1 MQANQPILISFS
13 EAEQLRAALGSD
25 TLMGHTLARQI
36 QALESYMQQ
45 PLCFPGHGEAG
56 GAEHNAHKQNYIHL
70 NLAARLYLISEN
82 AAYRDFA
89 KALLLGYADLYP
101 TLGNAI
107 SRDSNPPGRLF
118 HQTLNENMWL
128 LYGAEAYS
136 CIRHTLDDADQRHIE
151 RNLLREMA
159 LQAVVTHAKD
169 FDIIHNHGLWSVA
182 AVGICGYVLN
192 DRELID
198 KALYGLRGDG
208 ESGGFFAQ
216 LTQLFSPDGYY
227 MEGPYYHRFAIR
239 PLLMLAEVI
248 ERRQPELE
256 IYQFKERVI
265 ERTADA
271 LMACAF
277 PDGTLP
283 ALNDASK
290 TMNINDEGIIIATSL
305 CFQRYRPAEVLIAMA
320 QHQDE
325 VWVSAAGLLLSQA
338 AQCTTPQPFNWGS
351 MVLRD
356 GPDGERGGVGILR
369 SQDDE
374 QDISMAL
381 LAFGQHGSDAKLH
394 SALDHGH
401 FDGLHLSL
409 FNRGREYLRDYGFGR
424 WVNVEP
430 KFGGRY
436 IPENDSYCKQTVAH
450 NTVVVDERS
459 QNQADTATA
468 EQHWGLLHFI
478 VPDHPFGQGISAV
491 ARDYYPG
498 VDMQRSV
505 LMLELEGFAKPLVV
519 DLFRLTSKDDHQY
532 DYVFHHQGQIVRT
545 DFDYYHYPQ
554 LAPLGEQD
562 GYQHLWALGRS
573 RIAPQGSALVS
584 WLDGDS
590 YYSYVSALPAGGEV
604 IFARTGANDPHF
616 NLRSEPALL
625 TRTWGK
631 DTLFA
636 SVYETH
642 GYFNEAS
649 ESSTEARGQIEQV
662 EVIGHDDD
670 VSMIRLH
677 LVDKRR
683 LTIVVCNRLPPTV
696 PQVSEHGALFNWNG
710 HSFRW
715 QGAFSVQWEQPAPPT
730 LVRKKGR

>member
-13 EAEQLRAALGSD
+13 EAEQLRAALGSN

-36 QALESYMQQ
+36 HALESYMQQ
-45 PLCFPGHGEAG
+45 PLRFPGHGEAG
-56 GAEHNAHKQNYIHL
+56 GAEHNTHKQNYIHL
-70 NLAARLYLISEN
+70 NLAARLFIICGN
-82 AAYRDFA
+82 DAYRDFA
-89 KALLLGYADLYP
+89 KALLLGYARLYP

-136 CIRHTLDDADQRHIE
+136 CIRHTLSTAEQHLIE
-151 RNLLREMA
+151 GDLLREMA

-192 DRELID
+192 DGDLVA

-248 ERRQPELE
+248 ERRQPELN

-265 ERTADA
+265 ARTADA

-290 TMNINDEGIIIATSL
+290 SMNINDEGIIIATSL
-305 CFQRYRPAEVLIAMA
+305 CFQRYQPDDVLIAMA
-320 QHQDE
+320 QHQNE
-325 VWVSAAGLLLSQA
+325 VWVSAAGLLLSNA
-338 AQCTTPQPFNWGS
+338 AQRVTPRPFNWGCRI
-351 MVLRD
+351 LRD
-356 GPDGERGGVGILR
+356 GPDGERGGIGILR
-369 SQDDE
+369 IQDEE
-374 QDISMAL
+374 QDINMAL
-381 LAFGQHGSDAKLH
+381 LAFGQHGSDSTLH
-394 SALDHGH
+394 AALDHGH

-459 QNQADTATA
+459 QHQGDTATA
-468 EQHWGLLHFI
+468 ERHWGQLHFC
-478 VPDHPFGQGISAV
+478 VPNHPYGQGVSAL
-491 ARDYYPG
+491 AHDYYPG
-498 VDMQRSV
+498 IDMQRSV
-505 LMLELEGFAKPLVV
+505 LMLKLEGFRTPLVV
-519 DLFRLTSKDDHQY
+519 DLFRLTSEEEHQY
-532 DYVFHHQGQIVRT
+532 DYVFHHQGQLLRT
-545 DFDYYHYPQ
+545 DFDYYSFPQ
-554 LAPLGEQD
+554 LVPLGKQD
-562 GYQHLWALGRS
+562 GYQHLWKQGRA
-573 RIAPQGSALVS
+573 RIAPQESVLVS

-590 YYSYVSALPAGGEV
+590 YYSYISALPAGGEV
-604 IFARTGANDPHF
+604 IFARSGASDPHF
-616 NLRSEPALL
+616 NLRSEPALIA
-625 TRTWGK
+625 RTWGK
-631 DTLFA
+631 NVLFA

-649 ESSTEARGQIEQV
+649 ESSTDARGQIARV

-670 VSMIRLH
+670 VSMVRLH
-677 LVDKRR
+677 LVDERQ
-683 LTIVVCNRLPPTV
+683 LTIVVCNRWPSMIQP
-696 PQVSEHGALFNWNG
+696 VSEQGAWFNWNG
-710 HSFRW
+710 NRFRW
-715 QGAFSVQWEQPAPPT
+715 QGAFSVQWESPDSLT
-730 LVRKKGR
+730 RKY